1 MLTPFEGQE
10 VSVQK
15 WAAMVTTSTPDRC
28 TAGTC
33 WRRGHGGINTG
44 GRTLKQV
51 PLTRCF
57 DYHRISVLVR
67 K

>member
-1 MLTPFEGQE
+1 MLTPFEGQG
-10 VSVQK
+10 VSVRG
-15 WAAMVTTSTPDRC
+15 AAMVATGTPDQC

-33 WRRGHGGINTG
+33 CRRDRGGINTG
-44 GRTLKQV
+44 GRTQQQV

-57 DYHRISVLVR
+57 DQHRVSVLVR